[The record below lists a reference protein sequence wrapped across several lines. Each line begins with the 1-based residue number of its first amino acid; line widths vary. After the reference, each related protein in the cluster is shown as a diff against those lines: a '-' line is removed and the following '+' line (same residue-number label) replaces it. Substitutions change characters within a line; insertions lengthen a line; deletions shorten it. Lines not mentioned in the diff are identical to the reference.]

1 MTRIFALP
9 PWIDAGSQVLVL
21 GSMPS
26 ARSLAEHCYY
36 AHPRNR
42 FWPIIARLCGRELA
56 DAAQRRE
63 ALRQLGLAVYDVI
76 SSCER
81 RTSAD
86 HDISHAELAD
96 IASLLAGHPHIRR
109 VVTNG
114 RTASDLYRRHFA
126 ALDCEHVPLPST
138 SPANARCSLQQLTAL
153 YAAALCPQR
162 HLPPQA

>member
-42 FWPIIARLCGRELA
+42 FWPIIAWLCGRELP

-63 ALRQLGLAVYDVI
+63 ALRQLGLAVSDII

-86 HDISHAELAD
+86 HDIRQAELAD
-96 IASLLAGHPHIRR
+96 IPALLCGHPHIRR

-114 RTASDLYRRHFA
+114 RTASDLYRRNFA
-126 ALDCEHVPLPST
+126 ALNCEHVPLPST
-138 SPANARCSLQQLTAL
+138 SAANASCSLQRLTAL
-153 YAAALCPQR
+153 YATALCPG
-162 HLPPQA
+162 HTLTPCP